1 MDGLLPFQFAFKDK
15 EWGQK
20 FVILALLTL
29 GMTALFALAIVFTNI
44 SPIFAVMVV
53 SVLVVAGLFPLC
65 IVLGYLLGIVRRVQ
79 DEEPILLPRWEEW
92 DVLIARGAG
101 LLFVMTIYN
110 TPLLL
115 SGVTLI
121 FLPRFLG
128 DTNFA
133 GAASLLV
140 VCCVLPF
147 VLIMTTLGW
156 LCLAVGV
163 GKYAK
168 GGGLSL
174 FFRPETLLRSA
185 FATGSISAQWVILTL
200 IYNVIFS
207 VMMFIPC
214 LGWMVYGAFL
224 VPAHGHLLGQYARHV
239 DKANP
244 SAQKS
249 APKADDKHKSP
260 PKATTS
266 PKQPRPLGSANKRK

>member
-29 GMTALFALAIVFTNI
+29 GMTALFALAIVFT
-44 SPIFAVMVV
+44 STTPIIAIMIV
-53 SVLVVAGLFPLC
+53 SVLVVVGLFPLC

-110 TPLLL
+110 TPLLV
-115 SGVTLI
+115 SMITLI

-174 FFRPETLLRSA
+174 FFRPETLLKSA
-185 FATGSISAQWVILTL
+185 FATGGISAQWVMLTL
-200 IYNVIFS
+200 VYNVIFA

-239 DKANP
+239 DKATP
-244 SAQKS
+244 STQKNDNKPKSS
-249 APKADDKHKSP
+249 AKAN
-260 PKATTS
+260 

>member
-1 MDGLLPFQFAFKDK
+1 MDGILPFQFAFKDK

-20 FVILALLTL
+20 FVLLALLTL
-29 GMTALFALAIVFTNI
+29 GMTAAFALALVFTNTT
-44 SPIFAVMVV
+44 PILAIILV
-53 SVLVVAGLFPLC
+53 SVLVVIGLFPLC

-79 DEEPILLPRWEEW
+79 DDDPILLPHWEEW

-101 LLFVMTIYN
+101 LLFVTTLYN

-115 SGVTLI
+115 SVITLV

-147 VLIMTTLGW
+147 VLIMTILGW

-163 GKYAK
+163 GRYAK
-168 GGGLSL
+168 GAGLSL

-185 FATGSISAQWVILTL
+185 FSAGSISAQWVMLT
-200 IYNVIFS
+200 IGYNVIFS

-214 LGWMVYGAFL
+214 IGWMAYGAFFI
-224 VPAHGHLLGQYARHV
+224 PAHGHLLGQYARHIE
-239 DKANP
+239 KINT
-244 SAQKS
+244 AQKPT
-249 APKADDKHKSP
+249 PKADNKPKSP
-260 PKATTS
+260 PN
-266 PKQPRPLGSANKRK
+266 PKQPRPLGSHPKRK